1 MLNAILVD
9 DEPLAREELKAMLDE
24 DGRVKVVCEFD
35 NAIDC
40 LSQYRDY
47 QPDVLFVDIHMP
59 KIDGLELLSIMQN
72 EPNIQIVLVTAY
84 DDYALK
90 AFEAA
95 AFDYLLKPVEELRL
109 AKTIERL
116 ENIASL
122 KQSARHSPLNL
133 LPCLCQQQQQ
143 WVRCENIEYA
153 FSDLSG
159 VHVFDG
165 QQLLHTQLTL
175 KTLEA
180 QLGLMR
186 CHRQYLID
194 PQAIH
199 HLTLTENG
207 NGELVTYSGAKIPVS
222 RRYMRALKAFLAINV
237 E

>member
-1 MLNAILVD
+1 MLTAILVD
-9 DEPLAREELKAMLDE
+9 DEPLAREELKAMLAE
-24 DGRVKVVCEFD
+24 DGRVKVAHEFD

-72 EPNIQIVLVTAY
+72 EPDMQIVLVTAY

-95 AFDYLLKPVEELRL
+95 AFDYLLKPVEESRL

-116 ENIASL
+116 ENVSAL
-122 KQSARHSPLNL
+122 RQSSQQSRPLHL
-133 LPCLCQQQQQ
+133 LPCLCQQRQQ

-175 KTLEA
+175 KTLES

-194 PQAIH
+194 PQAIR

-207 NGELVTYSGAKIPVS
+207 NGELVTYSGTQIPVS
-222 RRYMRALKAFLAINV
+222 RRYMRALKAF
-237 E
+237 

>member
-9 DEPLAREELKAMLDE
+9 DEPLAREELRAMLNE
-24 DGRVKVVCEFD
+24 DGRVKVVGEFD

-40 LSQYRDY
+40 LSQYRNY

-59 KIDGLELLSIMQN
+59 KIDGLELLSIMHS

-84 DDYALK
+84 EDYALK

-95 AFDYLLKPVEELRL
+95 AFDYLLKPVEEQRL

-116 ENIASL
+116 ENLATL
-122 KQSARHSPLNL
+122 KQNAHQSPLNL
-133 LPCLCQQQQQ
+133 LPCLCQQRQQ
-143 WVRCENIEYA
+143 WIRCENIEYA

-175 KTLEA
+175 KTLES

-194 PQAIH
+194 PQSIH
-199 HLTLTENG
+199 HFILTENG

-222 RRYMRALKAFLAINV
+222 RRYMRTLKAFLAINV